1 VTPTRICDMDKL
13 PTSFI
18 VNPLAAHNVRYGCV
32 VCRWRSDF
40 GFAAISQGL
49 EHAAV
54 HENEPN
60 AEMFLEASR
69 FMMKLLDHGDNLDD
83 FGCVLSKRGDEGWN
97 SSVLEQME
105 DSGVLVRVRGMG

>member
-1 VTPTRICDMDKL
+1 MGVWCAGGVA
-13 PTSFI
+13 TSASRLSPKGS
-18 VNPLAAHNVRYGCV
+18 NT
-32 VCRWRSDF
+32 
-40 GFAAISQGL
+40 
-49 EHAAV
+49 AAV